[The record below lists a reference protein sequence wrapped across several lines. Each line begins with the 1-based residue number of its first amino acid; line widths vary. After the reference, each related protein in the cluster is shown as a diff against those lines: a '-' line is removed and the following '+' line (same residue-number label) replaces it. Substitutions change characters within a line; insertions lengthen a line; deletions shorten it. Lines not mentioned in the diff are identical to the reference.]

1 MNGATSG
8 HEDNREKVKYW
19 DFFCFLSPFFLLLDW
34 FNVVHYDCPQRA
46 QL

>member
-8 HEDNREKVKYW
+8 HEDNKEKVKYW
-19 DFFCFLSPFFLLLDW
+19 DFFCFLSLFLLLGW
-34 FNVVHYDCPQRA
+34 FSVVHYDCPQRA